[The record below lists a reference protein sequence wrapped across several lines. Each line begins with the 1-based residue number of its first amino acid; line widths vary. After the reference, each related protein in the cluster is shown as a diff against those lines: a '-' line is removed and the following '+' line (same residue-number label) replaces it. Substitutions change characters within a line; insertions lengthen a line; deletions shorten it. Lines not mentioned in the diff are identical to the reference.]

1 MIDENFDLKPEMYN
15 FNITIPVDP
24 DTIQNIKV
32 ATFYDY
38 QLREAFK
45 EDMIVM
51 AYADIYTPSGAG
63 YVYIDGDLD
72 LVQKEALPDTSY
84 VRTAYNDTFFE
95 FESSS

>member
-72 LVQKEALPDTSY
+72 LV
-84 VRTAYNDTFFE
+84 
-95 FESSS
+95 